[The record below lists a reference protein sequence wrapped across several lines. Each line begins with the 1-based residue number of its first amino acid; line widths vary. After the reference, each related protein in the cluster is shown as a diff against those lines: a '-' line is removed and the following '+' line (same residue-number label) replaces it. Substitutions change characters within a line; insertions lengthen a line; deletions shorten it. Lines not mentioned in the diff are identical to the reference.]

1 MLDLLAEIGRVFL
14 DGGGD
19 AEAGALQGIHVFV
32 ADFGD
37 VEVAEDD
44 VAGLFGGGAVR
55 EIGADGFDLGLPAFA
70 VGRLAFLTVE
80 NVDGGEVE
88 LEPSGLEGDAERRAR
103 ELHALD
109 QLGVGEYDLSGDVLE
124 ADLVGVVQECDAFA
138 VAAVSRVGH
147 VGGDVVPV
155 LSQDALHPLQSPHL
169 LLDFLDG
176 DKVET
181 AEDLSDVHVTLL
193 LAVVGEL
200 ADVPGGQEQGVFG
213 GLLRNLLVELL
224 AQQDEVL
231 DRALPLSQ
239 VFDVFQVGVKHS
251 G

>member
-1 MLDLLAEIGRVFL
+1 MLDLLAEIGGVFL
-14 DGGGD
+14 DGSGD
-19 AEAGALQGIHVFV
+19 AEASALQGVHVFV
-32 ADFGD
+32 ADFRD
-37 VEVAEDD
+37 VEVAEHD

-55 EIGADGFDLGLPAFA
+55 EVGPDGFDLGLPAFA
-70 VGRLAFLTVE
+70 VGFVFLSVE
-80 NVDGGEVE
+80 NVDGGKVE

-169 LLDFLDG
+169 LLDFLDC

-181 AEDLSDVHVTLL
+181 AEDLSDVHVALL

-213 GLLRNLLVELL
+213 ALLRNLLVELL